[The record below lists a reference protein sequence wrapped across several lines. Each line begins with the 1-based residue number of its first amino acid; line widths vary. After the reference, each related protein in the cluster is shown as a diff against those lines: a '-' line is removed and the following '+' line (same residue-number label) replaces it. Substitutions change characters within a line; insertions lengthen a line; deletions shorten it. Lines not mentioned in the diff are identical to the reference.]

1 MKWKPLAPRPS
12 RLVSALSE
20 PNSPN
25 ITKHEI
31 GPPLFDE
38 EQRLWLASLL
48 RKAKSRATSAEIAQ
62 FVEAVAAS
70 VVQWHLAS
78 TMPPA
83 ATARQV
89 HNALRQFWIL
99 ASEPEPAIGLI
110 KARLRALPSEAV
122 SAMEVRGRLLWPSI
136 FKAKLPPCGLI
147 GWSKT
152 AAPADLVQG
161 LRLITANGAAAV
173 AGRSRLNGRQS
184 RPSLEPM
191 ILGVVRGSPDSS
203 ASRLPHG
210 RRREFT
216 ADQLVMMLA
225 VDWTLATGAPP
236 THGRSDGKPFGE
248 LVHHVFGWFDKE
260 VGAEAALRRYWQLVA
275 AERRRRIKEP
285 R

>member
-184 RPSLEPM
+184 RPSLGSGLIDPEDDDGGQGDGGHEGMGASVIAGVDAAP
-191 ILGVVRGSPDSS
+191 IFEAAEHVLDPVALPVECRVVRYRDLS
-203 ASRLPHG
+203 
-210 RRREFT
+210 
-216 ADQLVMMLA
+216 VLA
-225 VDWTLATGAPP
+225 
-236 THGRSDGKPFGE
+236 
-248 LVHHVFGWFDKE
+248 
-260 VGAEAALRRYWQLVA
+260 
-275 AERRRRIKEP
+275 
-285 R
+285 